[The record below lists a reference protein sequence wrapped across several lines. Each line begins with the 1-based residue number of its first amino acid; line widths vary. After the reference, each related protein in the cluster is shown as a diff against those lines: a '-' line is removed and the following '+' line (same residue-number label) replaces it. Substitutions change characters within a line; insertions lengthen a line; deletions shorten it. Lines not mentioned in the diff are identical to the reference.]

1 MINQRPETIC
11 QIINP
16 HLTLANMMSK
26 YWRSKI
32 MTDKPKRTRPKAL
45 ESSTVIKVRVSADEA
60 RRLDKIV
67 AAGGFPS
74 RSEAVRHWIMI
85 ESPVE

>member
-1 MINQRPETIC
+1 LDLIRLIRGTWDFSR
-11 QIINP
+11 
-16 HLTLANMMSK
+16 LAPNAAGNTFEGLRMPGKSK
-26 YWRSKI
+26 
-32 MTDKPKRTRPKAL
+32 PNRTRPKAL
-45 ESSTVIKVRVSADEA
+45 EGSTVIKVRVSADEA

>member
-1 MINQRPETIC
+1 
-11 QIINP
+11 
-16 HLTLANMMSK
+16 
-26 YWRSKI
+26 
-32 MTDKPKRTRPKAL
+32 MTPKPKRTRPKAL
-45 ESSTVIKVRVSADEA
+45 EGSTVIKVRVSADEA

>member
-1 MINQRPETIC
+1 MTN
-11 QIINP
+11 NP
-16 HLTLANMMSK
+16 
-26 YWRSKI
+26 
-32 MTDKPKRTRPKAL
+32 KPKRTRPKAL
-45 ESSTVIKVRVSADEA
+45 EGSTVIKVRVSADEA